1 MKKNTSVLNKVPI
14 VKYVLVSFIKT
25 FLITAV
31 ISGIL
36 YFVLWITQVYSRL
49 ETMLDLKYNS
59 PIIAVPIWSF
69 VALFVICLLVGFLMY
84 FHKYKRG
91 KAKTDFYKAVAP
103 AIGKK

>member
-1 MKKNTSVLNKVPI
+1 MKKITSVLNKVPI
-14 VKYVLVSFIKT
+14 VKYVSLSFIKT

-31 ISGIL
+31 ISAIL

-59 PIIAVPIWSF
+59 PIISVPIWSF
-69 VALFVICLLVGFLMY
+69 IALFAICLLVGFLMY